1 MRMGQIK
8 ERVRNRVDYTM
19 SCVLDF
25 AAVGSGS
32 GSEGEDVETGELIML
47 EADDDDPDEGCGEI
61 GVST

>member
-1 MRMGQIK
+1 
-8 ERVRNRVDYTM
+8 M

-25 AAVGSGS
+25 AAVGS

-47 EADDDDPDEGCGEI
+47 EADDDDPDDGSGEM